1 MPHESYRWFLAAQE
15 NKAVNPDTFLN
26 LRKCSKKHR
35 VTIDCLIELSG
46 IFQGL
51 EIECLEISGYL
62 ALHRLM
68 PSTFYVEL
76 SQYVTRNSLGIIHLF

>member
-1 MPHESYRWFLAAQE
+1 MPLESYRWFLAAQG

-26 LRKCSKKHR
+26 LRKCSKKHK
-35 VTIDCLIELSG
+35 VTIDSLIELSG

-62 ALHRLM
+62 ALHRPM
-68 PSTFYVEL
+68 TGTFNVEL
-76 SQYVTRNSLGIIHLF
+76 SQYVTHNRLGIIHLF